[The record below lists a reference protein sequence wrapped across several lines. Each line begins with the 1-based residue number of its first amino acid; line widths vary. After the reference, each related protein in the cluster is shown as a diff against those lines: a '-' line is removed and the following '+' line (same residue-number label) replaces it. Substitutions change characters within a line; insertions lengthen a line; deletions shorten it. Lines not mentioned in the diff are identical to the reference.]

1 MTKPSDSMYSA
12 KRKIQNIL
20 HHATSRSSGSLK
32 SPSTAS
38 LSDVE
43 PIHSTTTITTTT
55 PNLHNPSLAAL
66 EEARKKR
73 RLVEAQVR
81 ARSHSAIP
89 DSIDREESSSPPPI
103 KVGAVKYA
111 PWDRLQF
118 LERLATFRSVSN
130 WNVKPE
136 AVNEVAWAKRGW
148 VCVGAH
154 KNRVRCS
161 AACGGEVVVKIEF
174 DHPGRNDDED
184 DSNLMDNEEEK
195 TEALVKKYEEL
206 VVEGHET
213 DCLWRKRGCDGRYAC
228 KNYFHRGHD

>member
-20 HHATSRSSGSLK
+20 HHATSRSSTSLK

-38 LSDVE
+38 LSTAE
-43 PIHSTTTITTTT
+43 PIHSTTTTNVT

-73 RLVEAQVR
+73 RLVEAQIK
-81 ARSHSAIP
+81 SQSYSAIP
-89 DSIDREESSSPPPI
+89 DSIAREESSSPPPI
-103 KVGAVKYA
+103 RVGAVKYA
-111 PWDRLQF
+111 PWDRSQF

-136 AVNEVAWAKRGW
+136 AINEVAWAKRGW
-148 VCVGAH
+148 ACVGAH

-161 AACGGEVVVKIEF
+161 AACGGEIVVKIEF
-174 DHPGRNDDED
+174 DYSGRDDDED
-184 DSNLMDNEEEK
+184 DSSLMDNEEEK
-195 TEALVKKYEEL
+195 TELLVKKYEEL
-206 VVEGHET
+206 IVEGHEA
-213 DCLWRKRGCDGRYAC
+213 DCLWRKRGCDGRY
-228 KNYFHRGHD
+228 FLREQHSL